1 MTDLSPAFHPAPF
14 NEFSAEMSDP
24 WPVVRKLRM
33 ALEAARRYTLGA
45 ENLTGRMI
53 DDLLDRLPS
62 DDF

>member
-1 MTDLSPAFHPAPF
+1 MTDFHPAPF

-33 ALEAARRYTLGA
+33 ALEAAQRYTLGA

-53 DDLLDRLPS
+53 DDLLDRLPN